1 MSKATVMV
9 MAGGTG
15 GHIFPAL
22 AVARELQAAGY
33 DVVWLGADGGM
44 ETRIVP
50 PTGIALETIAI
61 KGVRGNGIKRKLML
75 PLTLASSWPTT
86 GVRARVPWPLA
97 AITPSSTAGT

>member
-33 DVVWLGADGGM
+33 EVVWLGADGGM

-50 PTGIALETIAI
+50 PTGIPLETIAI
-61 KGVRGNGIKRKLML
+61 KGVRGNGLKRKLML
-75 PLTLASSWPTT
+75 PLLWRAIFERCDASSK
-86 GVRARVPWPLA
+86 
-97 AITPSSTAGT
+97 AITSKP

>member
-33 DVVWLGADGGM
+33 EVVWLGADGGM

-50 PTGIALETIAI
+50 PTGIQLETIAI
-61 KGVRGNGIKRKLML
+61 KGVRGNGLKRKLI
-75 PLTLASSWPTT
+75 S
-86 GVRARVPWPLA
+86 
-97 AITPSSTAGT
+97 